1 VLEALDTDEVN
12 ENHSLIAA
20 LAAARVLSGRVS
32 RPLDEGLLGQFEPDE
47 VGLTI
52 PGLRLAKLELL
63 IAAVQPE
70 AARAEAERLLDIA
83 VRPATRGPKQ
93 RHCPIWSPV
102 TIKEVLLV
110 SRRAPDRARRRHRR
124 PRRLVGLQCGG

>member
-1 VLEALDTDEVN
+1 
-12 ENHSLIAA
+12 
-20 LAAARVLSGRVS
+20 VLSGRSS

-63 IAAVQPE
+63 IAADQPK

-83 VRPATRGPKQ
+83 RETGNSWAEAKALPYPEPPGP
-93 RHCPIWSPV
+93 
-102 TIKEVLLV
+102 
-110 SRRAPDRARRRHRR
+110 
-124 PRRLVGLQCGG
+124 